1 MMNIRYRNNTNA
13 WPGFVDLFSNL
24 VIILIFLLIM
34 FLLLWTT
41 TSVFNKTTGTRAV
54 AELKQANAEQAQ
66 TIEEMESYKREANRL
81 LLLARDELETMD
93 LSTEDLITAYE
104 TKIIDMQAEIDDLMT
119 KLNQATI
126 SHEQSAT
133 LEQERKLLQD
143 QMSAQH
149 AELTA
154 QLEKLQA
161 ALDAAEEKSRN
172 QEIEYVEMSTRLNKA
187 LADKVAE
194 LNDVSKYQSAFY
206 KAIKLAM
213 GDQTDITADGD
224 RFIINS
230 DILFP
235 SGSYKLSAAGKQQ
248 LKTIAA
254 VIRDMESK
262 IPSDVDWII
271 RVDGHTDNKQVISG
285 TRAYRNNTQLS
296 LLRASAVVNEL
307 TNNGVSKLRLI
318 PTGFGDMYPIATGTD
333 QASLQKNR
341 RIELQLTNR

>member
-104 TKIIDMQAEIDDLMT
+104 TKIVDMQAEIDDLMT

-285 TRAYRNNTQLS
+285 TRGYRNNTQLS

-307 TNNGVSKLRLI
+307 TNDGVSKLRLI
-318 PTGFGDMYPIATGTD
+318 PTGFGDMYPIAPGTD

>member
-285 TRAYRNNTQLS
+285 TRGYRNNTQLS

-307 TNNGVSKLRLI
+307 TNDGVSKLRLI
-318 PTGFGDMYPIATGTD
+318 PTGFGDMYPIAPGTD

>member
-285 TRAYRNNTQLS
+285 TRGYRNNTQLS

-307 TNNGVSKLRLI
+307 TNDGVSKLRLI
-318 PTGFGDMYPIATGTD
+318 PTGFGDMYPIAPGTD
-333 QASLQKNR
+333 QDSLQKNR